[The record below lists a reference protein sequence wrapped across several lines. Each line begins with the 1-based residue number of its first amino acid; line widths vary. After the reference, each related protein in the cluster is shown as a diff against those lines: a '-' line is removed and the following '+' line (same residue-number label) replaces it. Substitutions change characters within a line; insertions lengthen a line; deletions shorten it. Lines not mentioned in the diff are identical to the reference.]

1 MSRLEGGPSCD
12 SSTSRSWR
20 RSRSSLG
27 ERLVPAPAGVPV
39 DRRVR
44 IGFVGP
50 LVVRPAA
57 GVWLRVFS
65 WPVPPRLAAGAVVFL
80 AFAVAFLAGAAFL
93 GAAFFDAVDRR
104 TGFRAAFAEDF
115 RALFRLVALRAGAL
129 RPAPFLPR
137 DGALLAFLRPLA
149 DVFRAPDRPLAVDFA
164 FAAPRF
170 FAGVLLLAFARFVFA
185 MCASERS
192 WGRV

>member
-1 MSRLEGGPSCD
+1 MSRLDGGPSCD

-44 IGFVGP
+44 IGLVGP
-50 LVVRPAA
+50 VFVRPAA
-57 GVWLRVFS
+57 GVWLRVLS
-65 WPVPPRLAAGAVVFL
+65 WPLPPRLATGAALFFAFAVVFL
-80 AFAVAFLAGAAFL
+80 DGAVFLDAAAFLAGL
-93 GAAFFDAVDRR
+93 
-104 TGFRAAFAEDF
+104 RAALAGDF
-115 RALFRLVALRAGAL
+115 RAVFRLLALRTGALRA
-129 RPAPFLPR
+129 APFLAR
-137 DGALLAFLRPLA
+137 DGACLALLRPLA
-149 DVFRAPDRPLAVDFA
+149 DVFRAPARPLAVDFA